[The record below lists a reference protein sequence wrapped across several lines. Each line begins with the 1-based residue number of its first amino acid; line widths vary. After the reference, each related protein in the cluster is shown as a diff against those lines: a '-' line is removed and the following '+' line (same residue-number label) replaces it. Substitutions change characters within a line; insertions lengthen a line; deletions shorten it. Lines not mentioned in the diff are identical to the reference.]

1 MFLLR
6 PVESLRGGGG
16 YFTLRTLI
24 NVIQE
29 TQNIQQGGDT
39 DLLCSRG
46 EIQHRVLFL
55 LPSLDLPPSLPR
67 REAQAFTLH
76 PQPEL
81 CPLTAGWFVS
91 SFLKCWSWRDFVNI
105 SANVNNVTLIV
116 WMKRGWNKV
125 SPVNFVKT
133 LRPLSCLE
141 FRADDAGL
149 RSLQIN
155 YHLIHS
161 FQPALQ
167 THQTV
172 LSNTRRE
179 VQSINIGK
187 LLFWLLNEYFDGIDH
202 QSFYWW
208 DYLMVF
214 DNGVKIFSRKYPNIY
229 PSILFM
235 VFVVSF
241 SLLT

>member
-46 EIQHRVLFL
+46 EIQHRVLLL
-55 LPSLDLPPSLPR
+55 LPGLALPLTLPR

-91 SFLKCWSWRDFVNI
+91 SFLKC
-105 SANVNNVTLIV
+105 
-116 WMKRGWNKV
+116 
-125 SPVNFVKT
+125 
-133 LRPLSCLE
+133 
-141 FRADDAGL
+141 
-149 RSLQIN
+149 
-155 YHLIHS
+155 
-161 FQPALQ
+161 
-167 THQTV
+167 
-172 LSNTRRE
+172 
-179 VQSINIGK
+179 
-187 LLFWLLNEYFDGIDH
+187 
-202 QSFYWW
+202 
-208 DYLMVF
+208 
-214 DNGVKIFSRKYPNIY
+214 
-229 PSILFM
+229 
-235 VFVVSF
+235 
-241 SLLT
+241 